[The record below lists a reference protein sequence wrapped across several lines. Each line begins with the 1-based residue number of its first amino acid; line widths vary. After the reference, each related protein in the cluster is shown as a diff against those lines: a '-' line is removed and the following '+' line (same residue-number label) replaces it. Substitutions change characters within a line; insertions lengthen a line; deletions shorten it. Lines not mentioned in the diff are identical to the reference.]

1 MNRNLCVCQDFLTD
15 AHKARITAAAE
26 AAGFTPHFFTPE
38 QFDEASACLQDCEVL
53 FSHIPELLRT
63 APASLKWYCCSY
75 AGVDPYCK
83 DPSLFANPD
92 CLLTNSSGAYGVT
105 IAEHIVMVTLMLLRQ
120 MPAYQADIARDGW
133 VDEPKPI
140 RSIFGSRV
148 TVLGTGNIGTTFA
161 HRARGLGAAHITGV
175 CRSGRNDDPV
185 YDEVLP
191 ISRLEEALPETD
203 LLVMALPGT
212 PETAHIL
219 NRERISLLPAHAY
232 VVNVGRGTAID
243 QEALA
248 DALNADRLAGAAL
261 DVMDPE
267 PLPMD
272 HFLRSAKN
280 LLLTPHISGNM
291 ALGYTR
297 DITVD
302 MFCEDLANYAAGRP
316 LAHLVDRKLG
326 Y

>member
-1 MNRNLCVCQDFLTD
+1 MKKIAVAEKFYEPHHIRQID
-15 AHKARITAAAE
+15 AAAAKHGYTVDYYLDGVVPRQH
-26 AAGFTPHFFTPE
+26 AAE
-38 QFDEASACLQDCEVL
+38 YEIL
-53 FSHIPELLRT
+53 FG
-63 APASLKWYCCSY
+63 APDPAILKEMASLKWFCSCF
-75 AGVDPYCK
+75 AGVEKYVDDALY
-83 DPSLFANPD
+83 PSPD
-92 CLLTNSSGAYGVT
+92 VLLSNSAGAYGVT
-105 IAEHIVMVTLMLLRQ
+105 IAEHIIMVTLMLLRQ
-120 MPAYQADIARDGW
+120 MPAYQADMARDGW

-297 DITVD
+297 DITVG